1 MGTKQIEW
9 GEGKSIE
16 YQLSEV
22 PEVASFLLKELGEQL
37 VWLFDAPMGAGKTTL
52 IKELSK
58 ELGVEEVTSSPTF
71 AIVNEYHTESGDPV
85 YHFDAYRLETHDDLQ
100 NIGATD
106 YLYSGYYCF
115 VEWPA
120 LFTPFLPDEDEV
132 VRVRIEMEGDHRRL
146 SLLSAEEPF
155 IYDPR

>member
-22 PEVASFLLKELGEQL
+22 PEVASFLLKELGEQP

-71 AIVNEYHTESGDPV
+71 AIVNEYHTEVGDPV

-132 VRVRIEMEGDHRRL
+132 VRLRIEMEGDHRRL
-146 SLLSAEEPF
+146 SLLSVEEPF

>member
-22 PEVASFLLKELGEQL
+22 PEVASVLLKELGEQP

-132 VRVRIEMEGDHRRL
+132 VRLRIEMEGDHRRL
-146 SLLSAEEPF
+146 SLLSVEEPF

>member
-1 MGTKQIEW
+1 MNTKQIEW

-16 YQLSEV
+16 YQLDQV
-22 PEVASFLLKELGEQL
+22 PEVARFLLKELGDSP

-52 IKELSK
+52 IKELAN
-58 ELGVEEVTSSPTF
+58 ELGVDEVTSSPTF

-85 YHFDAYRLETHDDLQ
+85 YHFDAYRLETHEDLQ

-120 LFTPFLPDEDEV
+120 LFTPFLPDEV
-132 VRVRIEMEGDHRRL
+132 VRLRIELEGDHRRL
-146 SLLSAEEPF
+146 SLLGVDDPF